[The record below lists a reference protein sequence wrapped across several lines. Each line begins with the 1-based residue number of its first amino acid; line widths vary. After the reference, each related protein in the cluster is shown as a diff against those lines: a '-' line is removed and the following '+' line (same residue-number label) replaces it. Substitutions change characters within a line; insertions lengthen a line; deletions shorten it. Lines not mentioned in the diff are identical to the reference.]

1 MKLLAEFETHEYM
14 DMYPTKEV
22 LVFEGSTLRD
32 IIDKA
37 MDWADTMSKTYSGG
51 TTTFEQVMSPT
62 EAIEYLS
69 KEIADVLEHPTVTKT
84 DGDLDEIDVRQLKQL
99 SDLLQ
104 IMIAQKKDFS
114 TFFTKR

>member
-37 MDWADTMSKTYSGG
+37 MDWADTMNNTYSGG
-51 TTTFEQVMSPT
+51 TTTFKHVMPNS

-69 KEIADVLEHPTVTKT
+69 KEIANVLEHPTVTKT
-84 DGDLDEIDVRQLKQL
+84 NGDLDEIDVRQLKQL

-104 IMIAQKKDFS
+104 TMIAQKKELFVK
-114 TFFTKR
+114 F